1 MVIDDLFEKQNSQY
15 CTFNKNIKCK
25 QDLRNMLK
33 EFPSDLSGQILR
45 LWDKYSVSM
54 NSLNEKIQSSENL
67 INKYLNEMGY

>member
-1 MVIDDLFEKQNSQY
+1 
-15 CTFNKNIKCK
+15 
-25 QDLRNMLK
+25 MLK